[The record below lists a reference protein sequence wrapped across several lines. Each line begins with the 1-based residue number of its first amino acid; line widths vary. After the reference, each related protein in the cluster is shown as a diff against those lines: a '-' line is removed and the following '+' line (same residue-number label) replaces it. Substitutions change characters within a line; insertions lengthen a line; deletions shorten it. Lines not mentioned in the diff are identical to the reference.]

1 MTLAKKKFRYI
12 AIFFPNKSLS
22 FPDKIFVEFSTKYIE
37 LFGTIGYS
45 NSQTRLIN
53 MKDSI
58 DNILLLKC
66 ALDSLSDTLI
76 SLYMINQE
84 LIIVSISGTIKQVKK
99 RIRLFLRDFGE

>member
-12 AIFFPNKSLS
+12 AIFFPNNSS
-22 FPDKIFVEFSTKYIE
+22 SIPDKIIVEFSTRYIE

-45 NSQTRLIN
+45 NSQTRLIK

-58 DNILLLKC
+58 DNMLLLKC

-76 SLYMINQE
+76 SLYLINQE